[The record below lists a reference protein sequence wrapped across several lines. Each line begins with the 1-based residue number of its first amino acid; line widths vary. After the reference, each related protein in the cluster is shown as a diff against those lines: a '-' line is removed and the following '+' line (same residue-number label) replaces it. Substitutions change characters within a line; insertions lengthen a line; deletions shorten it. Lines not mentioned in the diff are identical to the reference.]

1 MSWWARLRR
10 QRGATALQL
19 EDEDQRAYLFGE
31 SEAEISRLDMQHY
44 LFRWEFGGD
53 FSAPIKAP
61 RAILDVA
68 CGTGRWARDVARRFP
83 DAAVVGFDI
92 NREQIERSLAEGLAK
107 GTDTLPPNCTFVTAD
122 TLQPFAF
129 ANSSFDFVMARANS
143 AYLPVSRWP
152 WVVGEM
158 ARVTRRG
165 GWVEVRDFALVQS
178 QSQALDK
185 LTLLFAQVAANRGVH
200 PGSGPYLG
208 DYLRGAQ
215 LRGVRMRQV
224 TARAGVRGTRGG
236 RLMLIDYLTLLERV
250 TPLVAQIGLLA
261 APEWEQLLQRA
272 RLETAS
278 TTTEVTLTAAYGQRV

>member
-10 QRGATALQL
+10 QLGATALQL
-19 EDEDQRAYLFGE
+19 EDEDQQAYLFGE
-31 SEAEISRLDMQHY
+31 SEAEISRLDMQHF

-53 FSAPIKAP
+53 FSAPIRAP
-61 RAILDVA
+61 REILDVA
-68 CGTGRWARDVARRFP
+68 CGTGRWARDMARHFP
-83 DAAVVGFDI
+83 QATVIGFDV
-92 NREQIERSLAEGLAK
+92 NREQIERSLAEGAVK
-107 GTDTLPPNCTFVTAD
+107 GTDTLPPNCTFLTGDA
-122 TLQPFAF
+122 LQPFGF
-129 ANSSFDFVMARANS
+129 ANGAFDFVMARANS

-152 WVVGEM
+152 SMVAEM

-178 QSQALDK
+178 ESQALDK
-185 LTLLFAQVAANRGVH
+185 LTLLFAQVAANRGLH

-208 DYLRGAQ
+208 DYLRGAP
-215 LRGVRMRQV
+215 LRNVHVRRV
-224 TARAGVRGTRGG
+224 TARAGARATRGG

-250 TPLVAQIGLLA
+250 TPLVAQIGLLPA
-261 APEWEQLLQRA
+261 AEWEHLLRRA